1 MYYDFNEGHAF
12 IAERKSAG
20 SEWKIRD
27 IVYPDNLV
35 VATRIFGTNAAG
47 DLVGAT
53 IMIKA
58 LGWDSWLSVF
68 VKGCEIKWFLY
79 VSDIYIR

>member
-1 MYYDFNEGHAF
+1 VYYDFNEGHAF

-35 VATRIFGTNAAG
+35 VATRIFFTNAAG
-47 DLVGAT
+47 DLVGAYNYDGGPW
-53 IMIKA
+53 M
-58 LGWDSWLSVF
+58 GF
-68 VKGCEIKWFLY
+68 VAKR
-79 VSDIYIR
+79 IR

>member
-1 MYYDFNEGHAF
+1 MHYDFNEGHAF

-35 VATRIFGTNAAG
+35 FATRIFGTNAAG
-47 DLVGAT
+47 DLFGAYNYDQGPW
-53 IMIKA
+53 M
-58 LGWDSWLSVF
+58 GF
-68 VKGCEIKWFLY
+68 VAKR
-79 VSDIYIR
+79 IR